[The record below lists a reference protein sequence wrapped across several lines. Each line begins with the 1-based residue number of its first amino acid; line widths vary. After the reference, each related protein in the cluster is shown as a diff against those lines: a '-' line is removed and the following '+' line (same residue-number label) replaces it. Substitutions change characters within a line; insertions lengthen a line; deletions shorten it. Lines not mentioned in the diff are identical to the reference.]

1 MSENK
6 NLPDN
11 VDNISTELSG
21 ISADK
26 ILDGSVTFAELYAI
40 FKKPEIWPAIAVVI
54 LAEACK
60 KPVLKVV
67 NDIMDMLIVNRL
79 DFMNKKSKLKY
90 RLKLEEEEMEA
101 MHQKGKRGNNL
112 LVPVD
117 EMPID
122 NPEITALFNQ
132 RLLSYQNLKYLIL
145 AKALKIPEKNLQIP
159 DSNLLSKLL
168 AHTDECC
175 DDELIRWLYSSLF
188 AAALNKANN
197 DKVHAAFTSII
208 SEMNPH
214 DAKLLYD
221 LDIQGPLA
229 DYVCTNSKTLGKRR
243 ECLYED
249 VYLKD
254 CEYHYDF
261 SDTLS
266 LLNLERMNLIR
277 IDKGTKLMNPGIDDK
292 FNKNEIYDRAQ
303 KDKNKYGEGSNIEI
317 DTFVYRFTPF
327 GVEFRNI
334 CLDKMEQG

>member
-11 VDNISTELSG
+11 VDNTSTELSG
-21 ISADK
+21 ISAKANK
-26 ILDGSVTFAELYAI
+26 ILDGSVTLTELYAI
-40 FKKPEIWPAIAVVI
+40 CKNPEIWPAIAVVI
-54 LAEACK
+54 LAGACK
-60 KPVLKVV
+60 KPVLKAV
-67 NDIMDMLIVNRL
+67 NDIMDILIVNRL
-79 DFMNKKSKLKY
+79 DYWNEKSKLEYKF
-90 RLKLEEEEMEA
+90 KLENEKIKYQRER
-101 MHQKGKRGNNL
+101 QGNNL

-132 RLLSYQNLKYLIL
+132 RLLSYQNLKFLIL

-175 DDELIRWLYSSLF
+175 DDELIRRLYSSLF

-214 DAKLLYD
+214 DAKLLSD

-254 CEYHYDF
+254 SDYHYNF

-277 IDKGTKLMNPGIDDK
+277 IDKSTQLQNPGINDK
-292 FNKNEIYDRAQ
+292 FHKNELYNRAQ

-334 CLDKMEQG
+334 CLDKIEQG

>member
-1 MSENK
+1 M
-6 NLPDN
+6 
-11 VDNISTELSG
+11 
-21 ISADK
+21 
-26 ILDGSVTFAELYAI
+26 F
-40 FKKPEIWPAIAVVI
+40 
-54 LAEACK
+54 
-60 KPVLKVV
+60 
-67 NDIMDMLIVNRL
+67 
-79 DFMNKKSKLKY
+79 
-90 RLKLEEEEMEA
+90 
-101 MHQKGKRGNNL
+101 NL
-112 LVPVD
+112 LLQFGN
-117 EMPID
+117 EK
-122 NPEITALFNQ
+122 
-132 RLLSYQNLKYLIL
+132 LLSYQNLKFLIL

-254 CEYHYDF
+254 SDYHYDF
-261 SDTLS
+261 NDTLS

-277 IDKGTKLMNPGIDDK
+277 IDKGTQLMNPGINDK
-292 FNKNEIYDRAQ
+292 FHKNELYDRAQ
-303 KDKNKYGEGSNIEI
+303 KDKNKYGESANIEI

>member
-1 MSENK
+1 MSENR

-11 VDNISTELSG
+11 VDNISTKLSG
-21 ISADK
+21 ISVDK
-26 ILDGSVTFAELYAI
+26 ILDGSVTLMEFYAI
-40 FKKPEIWPAIAVVI
+40 CKNPEMWPAIAVAI
-54 LAEACK
+54 LAKACK
-60 KPVLKVV
+60 KPVLKAV
-67 NDIMDMLIVNRL
+67 NDIMDVVIVNRL
-79 DFMNKKSKLKY
+79 DYWNEKSKLEY
-90 RLKLEEEEMEA
+90 RHKLEEMEA
-101 MHQKGKRGNNL
+101 MYQKGKQGNNL

-117 EMPID
+117 EMPLD
-122 NPEITALFNQ
+122 NPEIIALFNQ

-145 AKALKIPEKNLQIP
+145 AKAFKIPEKNLQIP

-175 DDELIRWLYSSLF
+175 DDKLIRWLYSSLF

-254 CEYHYDF
+254 RDYHYDF

-277 IDKGTKLMNPGIDDK
+277 IDKSTQLQNPGINDK
-292 FNKNEIYDRAQ
+292 FHKNELYDRAQ
-303 KDKNKYGEGSNIEI
+303 KDKNKYGESANIEI

-334 CLDKMEQG
+334 CLDKMEQN